1 MGKIERMRKKLEMD
15 VLVSEV
21 HRENRRKKADIELKD
36 LETEM
41 ELEPKRAKTDEM
53 KAQLAGKRAKTD
65 EMKAQLAGKRALK
78 NASGI
83 FFAIMCLLYATS
95 AALSVAGLSGIGSL
109 VEIGSSYAGKF
120 GVASLLFTIIQ
131 TSMSVFGYYA
141 YTLKAEFYNEYKGL
155 RTVQNVIMLSSIYCN
170 YQYIQGQVGATTP
183 GNAIVCG
190 ALAAACDIVALYF
203 SRIANNIKYCN
214 YSHAD
219 QLQAGGWL
227 HKIWIALF
235 GGVMVSIQRKY
246 LANATRLQDALN
258 GKFDGEEPA
267 TIPAEQTET
276 KTEVNHDEQRA
287 RGIDYFLEIVKNYP
301 NGAKITKADLGLE
314 NDIVLWTKVREELR
328 KMGYVECR
336 DKATFRTD
344 KVA

>member
-41 ELEPKRAKTDEM
+41 ELEP
-53 KAQLAGKRAKTD
+53 KRAKTD